1 MSTCSSSTTPL
12 AALTL
17 PQAFELHSGTDARA
31 ARIERVHHGRTA
43 GGSADGEASEAAIIE
58 RLERVRILLAC
69 TPRVRILLARTPRRA
84 QPRVGFASLSCEW
97 RDVTRVAGRVS
108 TDSTGATNR
117 RHKHGERCTAS
128 SLRASHRLRLRRCAP
143 RARMRKCCSR
153 FTVLQ

>member
-1 MSTCSSSTTPL
+1 L

-84 QPRVGFASLSCEW
+84 QPRVGF
-97 RDVTRVAGRVS
+97 R
-108 TDSTGATNR
+108 
-117 RHKHGERCTAS
+117 
-128 SLRASHRLRLRRCAP
+128 
-143 RARMRKCCSR
+143 
-153 FTVLQ
+153 

>member
-1 MSTCSSSTTPL
+1 M

-31 ARIERVHHGRTA
+31 ARIERVHHGRAA

-69 TPRVRILLARTPRRA
+69 TPRA
-84 QPRVGFASLSCEW
+84 GFASLSCEW

-108 TDSTGATNR
+108 TD
-117 RHKHGERCTAS
+117 
-128 SLRASHRLRLRRCAP
+128 
-143 RARMRKCCSR
+143 
-153 FTVLQ
+153 